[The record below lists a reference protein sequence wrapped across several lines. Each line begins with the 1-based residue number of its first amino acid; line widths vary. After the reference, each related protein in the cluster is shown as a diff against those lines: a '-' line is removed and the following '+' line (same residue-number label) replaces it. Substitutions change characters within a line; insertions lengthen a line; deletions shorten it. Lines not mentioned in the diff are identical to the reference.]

1 MLWDIEAH
9 CSRARSFGVARD
21 STRMIRPYDRTSINV
36 AIILFGAGIVGSMIG
51 IGWYRTASPSKLD
64 RDTVLFIVK
73 MFAGITFGLLILML
87 LLRYA

>member
-1 MLWDIEAH
+1 
-9 CSRARSFGVARD
+9 
-21 STRMIRPYDRTSINV
+21 
-36 AIILFGAGIVGSMIG
+36 MIG